1 MLTAEPTGG
10 AGSSLPTPVL
20 LISGLATLVAVVV
33 SGMSVHLQ
41 LRNYRKPA
49 LQRCV
54 LLVHISELS
63 V

>member
-1 MLTAEPTGG
+1 
-10 AGSSLPTPVL
+10 L

-54 LLVHISELS
+54 LLVHISGLS